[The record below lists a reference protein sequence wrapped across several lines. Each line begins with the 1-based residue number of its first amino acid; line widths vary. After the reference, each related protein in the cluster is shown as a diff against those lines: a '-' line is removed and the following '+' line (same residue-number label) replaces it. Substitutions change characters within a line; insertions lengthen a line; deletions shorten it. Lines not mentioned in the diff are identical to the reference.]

1 MSKKIV
7 KDFLNNELKAV
18 PQQDPVWFESLEYED
33 GSFTMDIE
41 DILNRLSN
49 YSQKKL
55 VDALLQ
61 IINDDGSDYK
71 YDFIIDIIEE
81 MEGVSDE

>member
-1 MSKKIV
+1 
-7 KDFLNNELKAV
+7 
-18 PQQDPVWFESLEYED
+18 FESLEYED